1 MGSKIGWLG
10 VEVSMYEKGEIVKV
24 ISVGHMYSSDDRLA
38 RKLGATR
45 WRTRKPFN
53 RALEGQ
59 HAVIRECSKTSV
71 LLASRKSAAHD
82 FYRYLIEFND
92 GEQYIIGEDGICKV
106 DFILPDD
113 LFEI

>member
-1 MGSKIGWLG
+1 
-10 VEVSMYEKGEIVKV
+10 MYEKGEIVKV
-24 ISVGHMYSSDDRLA
+24 ISVGHMYLNLDCPLSKQKDLA
-38 RKLGATR
+38 RKLRATR
-45 WRTRKPFN
+45 WQHPLLPFQIFGY
-53 RALEGQ
+53 EGQ
-59 HAVIRECSKTSV
+59 HAVIRECS
-71 LLASRKSAAHD
+71 RKSIKLFPRSSD